1 MQRNKRSTTK
11 ANGFVEI
18 RHARLRSTAGS
29 RKHCMK
35 NVVRIVS

>member
-18 RHARLRSTAGS
+18 RHARLRSTAVG
-29 RKHCMK
+29 
-35 NVVRIVS
+35 NIV